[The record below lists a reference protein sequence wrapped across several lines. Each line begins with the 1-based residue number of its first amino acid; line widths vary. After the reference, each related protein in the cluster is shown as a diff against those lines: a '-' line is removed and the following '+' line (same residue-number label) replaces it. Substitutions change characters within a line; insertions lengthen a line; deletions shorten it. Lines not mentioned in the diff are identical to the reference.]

1 MRNTRIPLFP
11 LNVVLLPGAALP
23 LHIFEPRYRAMVR
36 HCLATKSEFGMV
48 LAGGSSVAA
57 VGCTTE
63 IVRVLQEY
71 PTGESDILT
80 EGRAAFR
87 IRDVLSEKD
96 YHEALVEYLVDS
108 PECTETQKEDAL
120 MGIFQQ
126 CHSLLYNHLWSPST
140 KGDRWP
146 LSYRMAGV
154 LPLEVPEKQELL
166 EMRSEPARQAFLHEW
181 LEGVLVR
188 LDTLNRSRRRATANG
203 HSLN

>member
-48 LAGGSSVAA
+48 LAGGSSVAPI
-57 VGCTTE
+57 GCTTE

-71 PTGESDILT
+71 PTGESDIFT

-96 YHEALVEYLVDS
+96 YHEALVEYLSDS
-108 PECTETQKEDAL
+108 PECTESQKEDRL

-126 CHSLLYNHLWSPST
+126 CHSLLYNQLWSPSA
-140 KGDRWP
+140 KGARWP

-154 LPLEVPEKQELL
+154 LPLELQ
-166 EMRSEPARQAFLHEW
+166 RSKSCSRC
-181 LEGVLVR
+181 VR
-188 LDTLNRSRRRATANG
+188 SPPGRLFCTNG
-203 HSLN
+203 SNGSWYD

>member
-36 HCLATKSEFGMV
+36 HCLATKTEFGMV
-48 LAGGSSVAA
+48 LAGGSRVAP

-71 PTGESDILT
+71 PTGESDIFT
-80 EGRAAFR
+80 EGRATFR
-87 IRDVLSEKD
+87 IREVLSEND
-96 YHEALVEYLVDS
+96 YHEAIVEYLSDS
-108 PECTETQKEDAL
+108 RECTESQKEDAL

-126 CHSLLYNHLWSPST
+126 CHSLLYNQLWSPSA
-140 KGDRWP
+140 KDVRWP
-146 LSYRMAGV
+146 LSYRMAGA
-154 LPLEVPEKQELL
+154 LPLELPEKQELL
-166 EMRSEPARQAFLHEW
+166 EMRAEPARQAFLHNW
-181 LEGVLVR
+181 LAGILEKLEM
-188 LDTLNRSRRRATANG
+188 LNRSRRRATANG